1 MAQRI
6 LPEPVLHLSKGSAPA
21 PGFRDFAILGGLE
34 SGMRGV
40 LVSVW
45 PLEMYHALGDA
56 KVVSWVYTLIGIGSL
71 CFGMLV
77 PGFSRLIPR
86 RWLYTS
92 GAGLYLSAALLAII
106 GGPLLTPIAY
116 LCLCAGT
123 VMVQICVSAY
133 LMDYIAREDLGKSE
147 TLRLFYSA
155 GPWALGPVIGVTLWK
170 VWQPLP
176 FLVGMV
182 GTILML
188 GYFWH
193 LRMGNGKTIT
203 RARGPAPNPLAY
215 LGRFVRQ
222 PRLVAG
228 WLFAVLRSSGWWVFV
243 VYLPIFCIQSGL
255 GDQIASYA
263 FSISQ
268 LYLFLSPLMLRWMQ
282 KVTLRRAVRIAF
294 ALAGLCFTA
303 AAFGDFWPPLSV
315 LAIMLGAFFLVMLD
329 TFGSLPFLMA
339 VRPAERTEMSAVYTS
354 YRDVSGILSPGA
366 AWLVLLVAP
375 VSGVF
380 AACGAGLGVAWA
392 IASRLH
398 PRLGREK
405 GSPV

>member
-6 LPEPVLHLSKGSAPA
+6 LPEPVLPVSVGSPPA

-34 SGMRGV
+34 SSMRGI

-56 KVVSWVYTLIGIGSL
+56 KVVSWVYTLIGIASL
-71 CFGMLV
+71 SFGMLV
-77 PGFSRLIPR
+77 PWFSRLVPR
-86 RWLYTS
+86 RWLYTL
-92 GAGLYLSAALLAII
+92 GAGLYLTAAALVIV
-106 GGPLLTPIAY
+106 GGPVVTPLAY
-116 LCLCAGT
+116 LCVAWGT
-123 VMVQICVSAY
+123 VMVQICVAAY

-155 GPWALGPVIGVTLWK
+155 APWTLGPVIGVTLWK
-170 VWQPLP
+170 IWQPLP
-176 FLVGMV
+176 FLVGTI
-182 GTILML
+182 GTLSML

-215 LGRFVRQ
+215 LGRFVQQ

-228 WLFAVLRSSGWWVFV
+228 WLFAVLRSAGWWVYI
-243 VYLPIFCIQSGL
+243 VYLPIFCIQNGL
-255 GDQIASYA
+255 GDRVASYA
-263 FSISQ
+263 FSISN
-268 LYLFLSPLMLRWMQ
+268 LFLFLSPFMLRWMQ
-282 KVTLRRAVRIAF
+282 RVTLRRAVRIAF
-294 ALAGLCFTA
+294 ACAAICFTI
-303 AAFGDFWPPLSV
+303 AAFGGIWPPLSV
-315 LAIMLGAFFLVMLD
+315 LAILAGSFFLVMLD

-339 VRPAERTEMSAVYTS
+339 VRPAERTEMSAIYTS
-354 YRDVSGILSPGA
+354 FRDVSGILTPGV

-380 AACGAGLGVAWA
+380 ATCGAGLGIAWA
-392 IASRLH
+392 VAARLH
-398 PRLGREK
+398 PRLGRER
-405 GSPV
+405 GSDA